1 MFVCLFSFKEAEV
14 RKSSPLFLAALKVNA
29 HCQFGLQK
37 ARQILMPFIQ
47 SLYCGTF
54 VPKTKK
60 NQTTGEI
67 MRGGKKMQQYYKI
80 ASKWKKMQNIQQ
92 KSTDYQQQIE
102 DCSTINTSRNDK
114 Q

>member
-1 MFVCLFSFKEAEV
+1 
-14 RKSSPLFLAALKVNA
+14 
-29 HCQFGLQK
+29 
-37 ARQILMPFIQ
+37 
-47 SLYCGTF
+47 
-54 VPKTKK
+54 
-60 NQTTGEI
+60 
-67 MRGGKKMQQYYKI
+67 MQQYYKI